1 MMEETLLLSQSD
13 IEAVLT
19 MKDVVEICDK
29 TFAGFGDGTTICPT
43 KVGLDLGET
52 AVYPPYEGFMNAMPA
67 YVGWTDSAGIK
78 WAGGFFGKRKK
89 QGLPYVTS
97 MILLIDPQLGTFTAV
112 MDGALITNLRTGAQ
126 AAVGLKYLRKN
137 RSVKLGLYGAGM
149 QGRTTTMAISTIFDI
164 EKLMVYDLYQEAA
177 LKFASQMKAFVKG
190 DITVVNAP
198 EEASQSV
205 DAIITVTQ
213 SKEKFLK
220 NEWVEPGTVV
230 FTMGSYQ
237 ECDDEF
243 ILAADRIVVDHVG
256 QCLHRGALKE
266 LSEAGRITEE
276 TLYATIGEL
285 AVGKKSGYASE
296 NERILCVPIGT
307 GAMDIAVATIAS
319 HRAQEKG
326 LGGHFKFV

>member
-19 MKDVVEICDK
+19 MKDVVDICDK
-29 TFAGFGDGTTICPT
+29 TFAGFGEGTTICPA

-52 AVYPPYEGFMNAMPA
+52 SAYPPYEGFMNAMPA

-78 WAGGFFGKRKK
+78 WAGGFLGKRRK

-112 MDGALITNLRTGAQ
+112 MDGALITNWRTGAQ

-137 RSVKLGLYGAGM
+137 TSVKIGLYGAGM

-164 EKLMVYDLYQEAA
+164 EKIMVYDLYQEAA
-177 LKFASQMKAFVKG
+177 LKFAVEMKAFVKG
-190 DITVVNAP
+190 KIAVVDAP
-198 EEASQSV
+198 EEAAQSV

-220 NEWVEPGTVV
+220 NEWVEPGTIV

-285 AVGKKSGYASE
+285 AAGKKPGYASE

-319 HRAQEKG
+319 QKAQKKG
-326 LGGHFKFV
+326 LGEYFKFV